1 MQIDFFLDDL
11 DEPTLDIEWQAIIGT
26 DVAGS
31 SVEGQVPLEVVGARQ
46 QKLEEAK
53 NRVKIK

>member
-1 MQIDFFLDDL
+1 MQIDLFLDDL
-11 DEPTLDIEWQAIIGT
+11 DEPALDIEWQAIIGT

-31 SVEGQVPLEVVGARQ
+31 SVEGQVPLEVVGAGE

-53 NRVKIK
+53 KRVEIK